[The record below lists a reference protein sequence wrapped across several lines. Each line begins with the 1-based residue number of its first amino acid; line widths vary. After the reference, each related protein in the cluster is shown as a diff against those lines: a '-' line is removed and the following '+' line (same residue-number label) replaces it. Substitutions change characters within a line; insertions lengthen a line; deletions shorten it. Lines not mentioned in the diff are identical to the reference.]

1 MTTGEVTDPTR
12 TPSRSAGPAGPVD
25 LVDPADL
32 AAPVGPVG
40 LADPDGSTTELI
52 TADSA

>member
-32 AAPVGPVG
+32 AAREG